1 MAFIADAIQPLV
13 SIMFSNSP
21 FMNGRPTGENL
32 RWKIWENTD
41 NSRCGTLY
49 EHSMNEVDQIVD
61 KYAEW
66 LLTRDT
72 IFLDNMD
79 DTFDA
84 FSGSFRDMISLN
96 DDDRLIFSAFRQ
108 IFTHVRFKNV
118 LEIRA
123 ADRQQK
129 GSELSPAAFA
139 IGLLT
144 AQRTRDILLNEI
156 ISWSDKDRERLSRSA
171 NELSFDNLGPKGK
184 SIGFWLEFLSQLALD
199 GLDERADYFEI
210 QNERPFLESELNHIL
225 SHGTATNRIIDEY
238 NKSGQSL
245 KSFIKEKYLDS
256 YKS

>member
-1 MAFIADAIQPLV
+1 
-13 SIMFSNSP
+13 
-21 FMNGRPTGENL
+21 
-32 RWKIWENTD
+32 
-41 NSRCGTLY
+41 
-49 EHSMNEVDQIVD
+49 
-61 KYAEW
+61 
-66 LLTRDT
+66 
-72 IFLDNMD
+72 
-79 DTFDA
+79 
-84 FSGSFRDMISLN
+84 MISLK

-184 SIGFWLEFLSQLALD
+184 SIGFWLEFCLSLHWMVLMKGPIILKYKMK
-199 GLDERADYFEI
+199 GLF
-210 QNERPFLESELNHIL
+210 ESELNHIL

-245 KSFIKEKYLDS
+245 KAFKRKVFRFL
-256 YKS
+256 